1 MILYSPNHC
10 KYAFYSAQIRDL
22 QGKIVEQEFE
32 HRKYVDLNNRLQATL
47 DTQRRTNK
55 KAEIDRVTEIKEKDN
70 KLRTLT
76 LTNDELDMD
85 IEDAITNIEKWYV
98 LYLYTA
104 HKI

>member
-1 MILYSPNHC
+1 M
-10 KYAFYSAQIRDL
+10 
-22 QGKIVEQEFE
+22 EQEFE

-85 IEDAITNIEKWYV
+85 IEDAITNIEKW
-98 LYLYTA
+98 
-104 HKI
+104 